1 MSGTYS
7 VVLPLRRL
15 HVEFAAAGAARRNGR
30 LAAQVRGKQ
39 CANSSGEHRG
49 CSWSGVEVVRRKD
62 ECGGSLFTLRAS
74 EDVIYCVCV
83 LDSVSNFLCVS
94 CPY

>member
-30 LAAQVRGKQ
+30 LVAQVRGKQ

-62 ECGGSLFTLRAS
+62 ECGGSLFTLCAS